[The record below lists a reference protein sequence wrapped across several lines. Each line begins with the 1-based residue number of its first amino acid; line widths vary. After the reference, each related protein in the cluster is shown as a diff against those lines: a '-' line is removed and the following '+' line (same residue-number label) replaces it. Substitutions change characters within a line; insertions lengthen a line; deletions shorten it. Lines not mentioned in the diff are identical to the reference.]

1 MSTIEN
7 RIAELGMQLPAVAA
21 PLAAYVP
28 AVQSGNLVFTA
39 GQLPSVN
46 GELMFKG
53 KVGSEVSIE
62 DAALAARQAAL
73 NALAAVKSVVGDLDR
88 VERIVKVTGFV
99 AAAADFTT
107 HSLVVNGASEL
118 LGEIFGEAGKH
129 ARSAV
134 GMAALPFDAPVEIEM
149 IVEIR

>member
-28 AVQSGNLVFTA
+28 AVQTGNLVFTA
-39 GQLPSVN
+39 GQLPSIN

-53 KVGSEVSIE
+53 KVGSEVSVAE
-62 DAALAARQAAL
+62 AQAAARQAAL
-73 NALAAVKSVVGDLDR
+73 NALAATKSVIGDLDR
-88 VERIVKVTGFV
+88 IERIVKVTGFV
-99 AAAADFTT
+99 ACGPDFDA
-107 HSLVVNGASEL
+107 HSVVVNGASEL
-118 LGEIFGEAGKH
+118 LGEIFDGAGKH

-134 GMAALPFDAPVEIEM
+134 GMASLPFDAPVEIEM

>member
-7 RIAELGMQLPAVAA
+7 RIAELGLELPAVAA

-39 GQLPSVN
+39 GQLPSIN

-53 KVGSEVSIE
+53 KVGAEVSVE
-62 DAALAARQAAL
+62 DAQSAARQAAL

-88 VERIVKVTGFV
+88 IERIVKVTGFV
-99 AAAADFTT
+99 ACAGDFIT
-107 HSLVVNGASEL
+107 HSVVVNGASEL
-118 LGEIFGEAGKH
+118 LGEVFGAAGKH

-134 GMAALPFDAPVEIEM
+134 GMASLPFDAPVEIEM